1 MTSAEITSVDGLE
14 DSKQENTLIDQ
25 SEVWSISSTSSVTSE
40 TRRNTSPSHPRLP
53 SALLMHTNHP
63 PAQGPQALPRRKS
76 DIEII
81 ELGDGRMAVVTT
93 PAEIAVYRKLK
104 RVMPEADLSMQ
115 GSAKKGKRIL
125 TSDLFDYVLRHRI
138 TNRSEFD
145 GRPAD
150 EIKEFLMMNNIESAL
165 PRAFN
170 FTSMQI
176 RNDRFEPYGPEHLL
190 DLRCAILQRV
200 PRLRLFLCGVQNWTV
215 KQYKFFMKSLYIVA
229 NMETTKKNCI
239 WVWGPSNT
247 GKSTVMDSFIACFFE
262 SCVGKPDNNERTS
275 FPFNSC
281 VNRRVIFWEEP
292 SLRPNNIE
300 DVKCLMSG
308 TTFSTDIKYQSAVTI
323 KRTPVFVT
331 ANRTPWTGMQDANI
345 MMSRCFTFK
354 FNTVLD
360 KEFLEDKVDM
370 YFPLKIDDWRHA
382 FYECISRENEL
393 SDQSGYLDVH
403 PLCDLED
410 S

>member
-1 MTSAEITSVDGLE
+1 MTSAGTISVDESG
-14 DSKQENTLIDQ
+14 DSKQENTLIEQ
-25 SEVWSISSTSSVTSE
+25 SEVWSISSTSSVTSNGQR
-40 TRRNTSPSHPRLP
+40 TTSPCRPTLP
-53 SALLMHTNHP
+53 SGLLIHTNHP
-63 PAQGPQALPRRKS
+63 PAHGLPGLPRRKS

-93 PAEIAVYRKLK
+93 PAEIAVFRRLK
-104 RVMPEADLSMQ
+104 RAMPEADLSMQ
-115 GSAKKGKRIL
+115 DSAKRGKKML

-145 GRPAD
+145 GRPAH

-176 RNDRFEPYGPEHLL
+176 RNDRFEPYRTEHLL

-200 PRLRLFLCGVQNWTV
+200 PRLRLFLCGVQDWTV

-229 NMETTKKNCI
+229 NMETTKKNCV
-239 WVWGPSNT
+239 WVWGPSNS
-247 GKSTVMDSFIACFFE
+247 GKSTVMDSFINCFFE

-331 ANRTPWTGMQDANI
+331 ANKTPWSGMSDANI

-354 FNTVLD
+354 FGIVLD
-360 KEFLEDKVDM
+360 KQFLDEKVGL
-370 YFPLKIDDWRHA
+370 YFPIQIEDWRHA
-382 FYECISRENEL
+382 FYECLSKDNEL
-393 SDQSGYLDVH
+393 SDQSGYLDLH
-403 PLCDLED
+403 PLIDLE
-410 S
+410 SS